1 MLNVNKITSAMAA
14 AKINKAQLCTK
25 TGIAR
30 TTLDAILNGSDARIS
45 TIEAIAR
52 LGAVWSAVTFLFW
65 RNFFLFRGKMG
76 AVEKIFSKKSFCGDG
91 GLARARVRVFRLLR
105 NKLD

>member
-1 MLNVNKITSAMAA
+1 MAA

-76 AVEKIFSKKSFCGDG
+76 AVEKIFSKKFLRRRRSRARTR
-91 GLARARVRVFRLLR
+91 ARARLPPP
-105 NKLD
+105 